1 MPFMDLSGDLLR
13 AQRAALERE
22 MGTRQTPAQRSGLFG
37 SLGYGAVQDQQAFF
51 DTRYVGQ
58 TPLSE
63 LFDKKGITLRDE
75 LQKDVDEWLADT
87 V

>member
-1 MPFMDLSGDLLR
+1 MPFMGLLGGVLHS
-13 AQRAALERE
+13 QKAAFR
-22 MGTRQTPAQRSGLFG
+22 MQQDYWARHNSLFG
-37 SLGYGAVQDQQAFF
+37 SLDYSAALGQQAFF

-58 TPLSE
+58 TPLFE

-75 LQKDVDEWLADT
+75 LQKDVDEWLSDT